1 MLLNSAVFVANLNNL
16 LKESVIISSLHA
28 FTVTHLKEHV
38 NINKKRVTQ
47 KIFRVYERFP
57 FITGS

>member
-47 KIFRVYERFP
+47 KIFRVY
-57 FITGS
+57 